1 MNRRTI
7 GILAHVDAGKTTLS
21 EAMLYMSGT
30 IRKAGRVDHQDAFLD
45 TDRQE
50 KERGITIFSK
60 QAVLRMP
67 DLEITLLDT
76 PGHVDFSGEAER
88 VLWALDYAIL
98 VISAS
103 DGVQSHTRTL
113 WQLLKRYRIPVFI
126 FVNKMDL
133 PDTDRQK
140 LLADLGRLDAGCV
153 DFSGDV
159 AVRDEE
165 AATTEEAAMEE
176 FLSEGCLGDSTLRR
190 LIRARSIYPV
200 YYGSALHMEGV
211 TEFLTGLADYTESP
225 EYKKEFAARVF
236 KITRDDVRLTWMK
249 ITGGVL
255 PVKTVL
261 DNDEKADQI
270 RIYSGARYTPC
281 QIAEA
286 GMVCA
291 VSGLTQT
298 YAGQGLGGENS
309 LREPRL
315 ESFLSYQVIPPEG
328 KEEETYRNMKIL
340 EEEDPELG
348 AEWDPHLRVLHVKL
362 MGEVQREVLIEWF
375 RSRFGYEISLG
386 TGRIV
391 YRETIL
397 NEVEGIGHYEPLRH
411 YAEVH
416 LVLSP
421 GAQGSGMQFD
431 STLSQDVLASNWQNL
446 VMQHLKEKEHLGV
459 LTGSPITDMKIT
471 LVNGRAHIKHT
482 VGGDFRQAT
491 YRAVR
496 QGLMSAKSRLLE
508 PYYSF
513 RLEVPLENVGRAMT
527 DLLTRNAVYEQTT
540 EGDTA
545 VLTGR
550 APVSEMMHY
559 PVEVA
564 SYTHGKGLLSYT
576 FYGYLPCHNEEEV
589 IEETGYD
596 PVADL
601 ENSPDSIFC
610 SHGAGFLV
618 PWDRVSDFMH
628 LEGAGDIDSDDE
640 DGIPEDDSALYSAG
654 SFADRAGTAVSYES
668 RPKPSAVRPGSLE
681 EDKELQA
688 IFERT
693 YGKVETHR
701 FQPVAK
707 KQKETPDHVE
717 IREVPEKREYLLVD
731 GYNIIHAWE
740 ELARLAETNMDAA
753 RVSLADR
760 LSNCHGFRK
769 ETCILVFD
777 AYRVPRD
784 IADVIKYHNIYI
796 VYTKEAET
804 ADTYIEK
811 ASFEISR
818 HNLVRVATSD
828 ATEQRIVLGN
838 GALRMSAEELH
849 DLVRQTEQDIRDRL
863 QQTNR
868 NPKNDILGQALAAS
882 QKGEA

>member
-1 MNRRTI
+1 
-7 GILAHVDAGKTTLS
+7 
-21 EAMLYMSGT
+21 
-30 IRKAGRVDHQDAFLD
+30 
-45 TDRQE
+45 
-50 KERGITIFSK
+50 
-60 QAVLRMP
+60 
-67 DLEITLLDT
+67 
-76 PGHVDFSGEAER
+76 
-88 VLWALDYAIL
+88 
-98 VISAS
+98 
-103 DGVQSHTRTL
+103 
-113 WQLLKRYRIPVFI
+113 
-126 FVNKMDL
+126 
-133 PDTDRQK
+133 
-140 LLADLGRLDAGCV
+140 
-153 DFSGDV
+153 
-159 AVRDEE
+159 
-165 AATTEEAAMEE
+165 
-176 FLSEGCLGDSTLRR
+176 
-190 LIRARSIYPV
+190 
-200 YYGSALHMEGV
+200 
-211 TEFLTGLADYTESP
+211 
-225 EYKKEFAARVF
+225 
-236 KITRDDVRLTWMK
+236 
-249 ITGGVL
+249 
-255 PVKTVL
+255 
-261 DNDEKADQI
+261 
-270 RIYSGARYTPC
+270 
-281 QIAEA
+281 
-286 GMVCA
+286 
-291 VSGLTQT
+291 
-298 YAGQGLGGENS
+298 
-309 LREPRL
+309 
-315 ESFLSYQVIPPEG
+315 
-328 KEEETYRNMKIL
+328 
-340 EEEDPELG
+340 
-348 AEWDPHLRVLHVKL
+348 
-362 MGEVQREVLIEWF
+362 
-375 RSRFGYEISLG
+375 
-386 TGRIV
+386 
-391 YRETIL
+391 
-397 NEVEGIGHYEPLRH
+397 
-411 YAEVH
+411 
-416 LVLSP
+416 
-421 GAQGSGMQFD
+421 
-431 STLSQDVLASNWQNL
+431 
-446 VMQHLKEKEHLGV
+446 
-459 LTGSPITDMKIT
+459 
-471 LVNGRAHIKHT
+471 
-482 VGGDFRQAT
+482 
-491 YRAVR
+491 
-496 QGLMSAKSRLLE
+496 
-508 PYYSF
+508 
-513 RLEVPLENVGRAMT
+513 
-527 DLLTRNAVYEQTT
+527 
-540 EGDTA
+540 
-545 VLTGR
+545 
-550 APVSEMMHY
+550 MMHY

-618 PWDRVSDFMH
+618 PWDRVPDFMH

>member
-176 FLSEGCLGDSTLRR
+176 FLSEGRLRDSTLRR

-628 LEGAGDIDSDDE
+628 LEGAGDIDSDE

-863 QQTNR
+863 QQTNG

>member
-176 FLSEGCLGDSTLRR
+176 FLSEGRLGDSTLCR
-190 LIRARSIYPV
+190 LVRARSIYPV

-618 PWDRVSDFMH
+618 PWDRVPDFMH

>member
-45 TDRQE
+45 TDRPE

-176 FLSEGCLGDSTLRR
+176 FLSEGRLGDSTLRR

-618 PWDRVSDFMH
+618 PWDRVPDFMH